1 MKRCLLIAIISFVSI
16 ATTLAADKVRV
27 SIVKQY
33 TQDSEFILPEKVVEK
48 KMSCLILA
56 NPKYIFTQQLAK
68 VAHNIQEESF
78 DHKVYV
84 MSLKYAGAGISINIE
99 GKDVLDSVDTK
110 FYGDFMIDRGHFLLL
125 ENEDNKDLLKTFFKK
140 DRSHNAIF
148 QRAYEMVDTI
158 IAPEPTIYQATY
170 DERQRKINVKTHVV
184 DGIDKLKPHEP
195 SITPTVATKNENDS
209 DAFDIDVEL
218 FEE

>member
-33 TQDSEFILPEKVVEK
+33 TQDSEFILPENVVEK
-48 KMSCLILA
+48 KMSCLIMA

-99 GKDVLDSVDTK
+99 GKDGY
-110 FYGDFMIDRGHFLLL
+110 YGKYAGIAMEPQFCP
-125 ENEDNKDLLKTFFKK
+125 
-140 DRSHNAIF
+140 NAINYSKF
-148 QRAYEMVDTI
+148 I
-158 IAPEPTIYQATY
+158 
-170 DERQRKINVKTHVV
+170 
-184 DGIDKLKPHEP
+184 
-195 SITPTVATKNENDS
+195 
-209 DAFDIDVEL
+209 
-218 FEE
+218 